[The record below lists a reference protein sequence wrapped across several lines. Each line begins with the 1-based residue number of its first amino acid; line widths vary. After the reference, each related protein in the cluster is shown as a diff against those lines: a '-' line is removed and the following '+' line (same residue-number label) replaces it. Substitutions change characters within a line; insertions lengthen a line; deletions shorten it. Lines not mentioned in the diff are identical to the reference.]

1 MRLSAASTSDE
12 RVRHLQKQYEY
23 FLILFYVGTWSKR
36 CKRIKKPPVLELD
49 NDFTGVPLDQYYGK
63 WIWLNTTYNDFTG
76 EPDKWDDVENEVE
89 LLSPVDSG
97 AGRWVLA
104 LGQHDQQQQQQII
117 NQTLK
122 TRSLGNPLSY
132 YTHSQAYLLDYF
144 IRAIGPNCSLSS
156 SQNPY
161 MSLIPLLS
169 YPTFRNTILAVSANQ
184 LTLLGDTRYSREARM
199 YKQKALT
206 GLTQVDGTS
215 TADFGVVASV
225 MMLCFHD
232 VGSHHK
238 YSWWRVRS

>member
-1 MRLSAASTSDE
+1 MIYT
-12 RVRHLQKQYEY
+12 KTIYEN
-23 FLILFYVGTWSKR
+23 LLTRSCIGTWSKR

-76 EPDKWDDVENEVE
+76 EPDKWDDGEREVE
-89 LLSPVDSG
+89 IISNVDNTG
-97 AGRWVLA
+97 GRWVLA
-104 LGQHDQQQQQQII
+104 LGEHEQQQQQII
-117 NQTLK
+117 NQSLK
-122 TRSLGNPLSY
+122 TRPLGNPLSY
-132 YTHSQAYLLDYF
+132 YKHSEAYLLDYF
-144 IRAIGPNCSLSS
+144 IKAIGPNCSLSS
-156 SQNPY
+156 LQNPY

-169 YPTFRNTILAVSANQ
+169 YTTFRNTILAVSANQ

-206 GLTQVDGTS
+206 GLTQVDGAS

-232 VGSHHK
+232 VCSHHR
-238 YSWWRVRS
+238 YYWRGEKANKK

>member
-1 MRLSAASTSDE
+1 M
-12 RVRHLQKQYEY
+12 KQ
-23 FLILFYVGTWSKR
+23 FLTGRDTGTWSKR
-36 CKRIKKPPVLELD
+36 CNRIKKPPALVLD
-49 NDFTGVPLDQYYGK
+49 NEFTGVPLDQYYGK

-76 EPDKWDDVENEVE
+76 EPDDWDDGENEVD
-89 LLSPVDSG
+89 LLSPVDND

-104 LGQHDQQQQQQII
+104 LGQQGQQQQQLIS
-117 NQTLK
+117 QTLK
-122 TRSLGNPLSY
+122 ARSLGNPLSY
-132 YTHSQAYLLDYF
+132 YTHSEAYLLDYF

-184 LTLLGDTRYSREARM
+184 LTLLGDKRYSREAGV

-206 GLTQVDGTS
+206 GLTQIDGTS

-232 VGSHHK
+232 VCARCN
-238 YSWWRVRS
+238 YS